1 MGTVAGE
8 QYKRKKVKENTE
20 KDGEVRWTSDRQHG
34 SIKKKKGGR
43 RERER
48 KDERNRQG
56 DLMETHC
63 CHQG

>member
-1 MGTVAGE
+1 MGTVAAE

-48 KDERNRQG
+48 RKERR
-56 DLMETHC
+56 EK
-63 CHQG
+63 

>member
-48 KDERNRQG
+48 RKKRREK
-56 DLMETHC
+56 
-63 CHQG
+63 

>member
-48 KDERNRQG
+48 RKER
-56 DLMETHC
+56 
-63 CHQG
+63 

>member
-43 RERER
+43 RERKEKGKTR
-48 KDERNRQG
+48 EIDRVI
-56 DLMETHC
+56 
-63 CHQG
+63 